1 MATEG
6 SDFGS
11 EVNNGYGCLNG
22 ERYEGIE
29 RRKWKAILRGEDY
42 FMCRE
47 IGGAK
52 GLRSDE

>member
-52 GLRSDE
+52 WP